1 MSIQSTTNRNSY
13 VGTDLVSAYSYTFKI
28 FNEDHIQVLV
38 RKISDGTETTLTK
51 TTDYTVSNVGASGGG
66 TITLVNASQAWL
78 TSGYLRSTYRIVFR
92 LNPTLEQGT
101 DIKNNNE
108 YYAYLHERQFDKQFQ
123 LTLRQQ
129 DEIDRSLKL
138 PKTYVGGI
146 DFTMDLPVGIIGQPN
161 VYLKTNS
168 GGTAFQAVSSVD
180 DQAVYIT
187 GSRSSPS
194 SIVAATGIAFTGAY
208 WQNLWFIQGS
218 GGAVTISANPQI
230 AAATNVGQVLTLV
243 GRSDSNTVTLSDGTG
258 LQLNGPCTL
267 IAGSVIKLLWD
278 GTNWVE
284 LYRNSI

>member
-1 MSIQSTTNRNSY
+1 MSISSTTNRTSY
-13 VGTDLVSAYSYTFKI
+13 VGTDLVAAYSYTFKI
-28 FNEDHIQVLV
+28 FNEDHLQVLV
-38 RKISDGTETTLTK
+38 RKISDGTETVLTK
-51 TTDYTVSNVGASGGG
+51 TTDYTVAGVGAGGG
-66 TITLVNASQAWL
+66 VVTLVNASQAWL
-78 TSGYLRSTYRIVFR
+78 TSGYLRSTYRLVFR

-123 LTLRQQ
+123 ISLRQQ

-138 PKTYVGGI
+138 PKSFVGGT
-146 DFTMDLPVGIIGQPN
+146 DFTMDLPYGIIGNAN
-161 VYLKTNS
+161 VYLKTNNA
-168 GGTAFQAVSSVD
+168 GTAFQAVSSVD
-180 DQAVYIT
+180 DQAVFIT
-187 GSRSSPS
+187 GTRAVPS
-194 SIVAATGIAFTGAY
+194 NIVAGTGIAFTGAY

-218 GGAVTISANPQI
+218 GGAVTVSANPQI

-243 GRSDSNTVTLSDGTG
+243 GRSYSNTVTLSDGTG